1 MKHWRFKSYESG
13 SHVDQ
18 PRSWYVQQDEGVR
31 AYILGDTDAV
41 SRDTEAP
48 FNEFTDFSFLSER
61 YAFLSL
67 YSIFIDSRHVGMIG
81 FWQPESQNFI
91 VLFFG
96 EIDDSSYI
104 PLLEMALKLK
114 EELESGKGETHDLFL
129 DSDLD
134 EFIS

>member
-1 MKHWRFKSYESG
+1 MKHWRFKSYESE
-13 SHVDQ
+13 SHGDQ
-18 PRSWYVQQDEGVR
+18 PRSWFVDQDEGVR
-31 AYILGDTDAV
+31 AYIFGDTDAV
-41 SRDTEAP
+41 SQDEEAP
-48 FNEFTDFSFLSER
+48 FSEFTYFSFLSDR
-61 YAFLSL
+61 YADLCE
-67 YSIFIDSRHVGMIG
+67 YSIFIESRHLGMIG
-81 FWQPESQNFI
+81 LWQEGQNFI

-129 DSDLD
+129 DSDLE